1 MTLCAPLLFL
11 ACFAVVHLCTT
22 SSVLGLEVHRVRRLL
37 RTSSSS
43 SSSGCWVYRSRRC
56 YRGVLQQH
64 CCDGGTRRAACGVSA
79 ALLLVNACDAVS
91 ATDARTASER
101 SDCRL
106 YHNSRHVKAV
116 PVMASVTV
124 NCDRFATG
132 GQLRARCAH
141 ELLSL
146 TVSTPYLI
154 TYALLLVCLLY
165 TCIQRSREDFTT
177 PALQCT
183 AATAT
188 AATAAA
194 TAAAP
199 TGSASSSTGP
209 LVLAWLLQL

>member
-22 SSVLGLEVHRVRRLL
+22 SSRGVLGLEVHRVRRLL

-101 SDCRL
+101 ADRRL
-106 YHNSRHVKAV
+106 YHNSSINMSK
-116 PVMASVTV
+116 
-124 NCDRFATG
+124 
-132 GQLRARCAH
+132 
-141 ELLSL
+141 LSL
-146 TVSTPYLI
+146 RWHQSQSTVTASPRAVSFVLCDARAETHL
-154 TYALLLVCLLY
+154 ACVL
-165 TCIQRSREDFTT
+165 
-177 PALQCT
+177 T
-183 AATAT
+183 AAC
-188 AATAAA
+188 
-194 TAAAP
+194 
-199 TGSASSSTGP
+199 ASH
-209 LVLAWLLQL
+209 V

>member
-106 YHNSRHVKAV
+106 
-116 PVMASVTV
+116 
-124 NCDRFATG
+124 
-132 GQLRARCAH
+132 
-141 ELLSL
+141 
-146 TVSTPYLI
+146 
-154 TYALLLVCLLY
+154 
-165 TCIQRSREDFTT
+165 REDFTT